1 MEEPT
6 NSWIPELPKS
16 NTNLNSNRESLP
28 ALPEMPNETPKPGDA
43 DYNAFEDPDSV
54 WYGIQDFRPRGSRPI
69 PTMRCHRIKPN
80 GEQCKN
86 RGIRGS
92 GLNGTLP
99 CCPAHG
105 GSLPGLKE
113 YSKAVTEAARLQI
126 FSGAP
131 DAVQT
136 IMEVMGASSTPSN
149 VKLKAAEML
158 LDRAGIRGG
167 MEIEVEVKD
176 VREKPSDILRKKLE
190 SMRDKDADKAEEE
203 DIIDAEPLEDLGEA
217 KAAEESS

>member
-1 MEEPT
+1 MENTDISVEKD
-6 NSWIPELPKS
+6 LPFPLFERD
-16 NTNLNSNRESLP
+16 NLP
-28 ALPEMPNETPKPGDA
+28 DLPEAPVQTPKPGDP

-54 WYGIQDFRPRGSRPI
+54 WYGIADFRPRGSRPI
-69 PTMRCHRIKPN
+69 PTMRCHRIKPD
-80 GEQCKN
+80 GKQCKN

-167 MEIEVEVKD
+167 MEIEVEVTD
-176 VREKPSDILRKKLE
+176 HRELPSEKLKKKLLAL
-190 SMRDKDADKAEEE
+190 RPKE
-203 DIIDAEPLEDLGEA
+203 DIVDAETLEDLGESESP
-217 KAAEESS
+217 EEDPKPA